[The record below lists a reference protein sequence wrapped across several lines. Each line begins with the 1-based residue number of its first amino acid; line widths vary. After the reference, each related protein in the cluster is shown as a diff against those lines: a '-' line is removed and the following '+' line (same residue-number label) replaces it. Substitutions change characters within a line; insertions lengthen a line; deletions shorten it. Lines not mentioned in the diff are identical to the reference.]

1 MEPALSHDPI
11 KSDDVP
17 ATQRHLELVRQELKS
32 DITSFHLEMRAGFQ
46 AMDARFQSI
55 DARFKSIDARFQA
68 TDAQLQSIDARF
80 QSIDARFMDMESR
93 FTKIDGQFL
102 AIDARF
108 ERLESILLGMKA
120 MMEEQNS
127 RNRYVL
133 DGYNFLFNKFE
144 RSEKRLEKVEQK
156 VFGIEQD

>member
-55 DARFKSIDARFQA
+55 DARFFD
-68 TDAQLQSIDARF
+68 
-80 QSIDARFMDMESR
+80 MDSR

-108 ERLESILLGMKA
+108 ERLESILLSMKA

-133 DGYNFLFNKFE
+133 DGYNFLFDKAE
-144 RSEKRLEKVEQK
+144 RSEKRLQLVEKK

>member
-1 MEPALSHDPI
+1 MSHDPI

-55 DARFKSIDARFQA
+55 DARFFD
-68 TDAQLQSIDARF
+68 
-80 QSIDARFMDMESR
+80 MDSR

-108 ERLESILLGMKA
+108 ERLESILLSMKA

-133 DGYNFLFNKFE
+133 DGYNFLFDKAE
-144 RSEKRLEKVEQK
+144 RSEKRLQLVEKK

>member
-1 MEPALSHDPI
+1 
-11 KSDDVP
+11 
-17 ATQRHLELVRQELKS
+17 
-32 DITSFHLEMRAGFQ
+32 
-46 AMDARFQSI
+46 MD
-55 DARFKSIDARFQA
+55 
-68 TDAQLQSIDARF
+68 
-80 QSIDARFMDMESR
+80 SR

-108 ERLESILLGMKA
+108 ERLESILLSMKA

-133 DGYNFLFNKFE
+133 DGYNFLFDKAE
-144 RSEKRLEKVEQK
+144 RSEKRLQLVEKK

>member
-11 KSDDVP
+11 KFDDVP

-55 DARFKSIDARFQA
+55 DARFKSIDARFF
-68 TDAQLQSIDARF
+68 D
-80 QSIDARFMDMESR
+80 MDSR

-108 ERLESILLGMKA
+108 ERLESILLSMKA

-133 DGYNFLFNKFE
+133 DGYNFLFDKAE
-144 RSEKRLEKVEQK
+144 RSEKRLQLVEKK

>member
-55 DARFKSIDARFQA
+55 DARFKSIDARFF
-68 TDAQLQSIDARF
+68 D
-80 QSIDARFMDMESR
+80 MDSR

-108 ERLESILLGMKA
+108 ERLESILLSMKA

-133 DGYNFLFNKFE
+133 DGYNFLFDKAE
-144 RSEKRLEKVEQK
+144 RSEKRLQLVEKK

>member
-55 DARFKSIDARFQA
+55 DARFKSIDARFF
-68 TDAQLQSIDARF
+68 DID
-80 QSIDARFMDMESR
+80 SR

-108 ERLESILLGMKA
+108 ERLESILLSMKA

-133 DGYNFLFNKFE
+133 DGYNFLFDKAE
-144 RSEKRLEKVEQK
+144 RSEKRLQLVEKK

>member
-55 DARFKSIDARFQA
+55 DARFKSIDARFF
-68 TDAQLQSIDARF
+68 D
-80 QSIDARFMDMESR
+80 MDSR

-108 ERLESILLGMKA
+108 ERLESILLSMKA

-133 DGYNFLFNKFE
+133 DGYNFLFDKTE
-144 RSEKRLEKVEQK
+144 RSEKRLQLVEKK

>member
-11 KSDDVP
+11 KFDDVP

-55 DARFKSIDARFQA
+55 DARFFD
-68 TDAQLQSIDARF
+68 
-80 QSIDARFMDMESR
+80 MDSR

-108 ERLESILLGMKA
+108 ERLESILLSMKA

-133 DGYNFLFNKFE
+133 DGYNFLFDKAE
-144 RSEKRLEKVEQK
+144 RSEKRLQLVEKK